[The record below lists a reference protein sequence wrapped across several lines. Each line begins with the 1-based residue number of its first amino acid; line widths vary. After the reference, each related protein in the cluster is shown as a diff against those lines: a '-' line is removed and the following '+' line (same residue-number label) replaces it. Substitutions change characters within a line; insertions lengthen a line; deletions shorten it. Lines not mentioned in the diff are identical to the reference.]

1 MTNTKRSTS
10 LRGKSVLYQS
20 EQDGIAMDFL
30 AAGNTLI
37 EAKYNKDMT
46 GEQLRIFQSH
56 PAWQKHFSNSEVGLS
71 IIDKIQES

>member
-1 MTNTKRSTS
+1 
-10 LRGKSVLYQS
+10 
-20 EQDGIAMDFL
+20 MDFL

-46 GEQLRIFQSH
+46 GEQLRIFQSY
-56 PAWQKHFSNSEVGLS
+56 PAWQKHLSNSAAGLS